1 MAQQNLTPEE
11 KLLRIIETPG
21 GPPRGLHAR
30 PRASFDWKITLKL
43 LQVKYGAIIT
53 RFLTFKAANT
63 ALVGIAAVATLF
75 LLVDFLV
82 GSPRAAALQRL
93 ESEAEGVSL
102 AGLGSGD
109 LNPVNIYLQ
118 DITER
123 NIFAL
128 TPPPP
133 PAPAPAAAPA
143 APVSN
148 PVVDNITT
156 SVRVAGILWSANP
169 QAILE
174 DTKKN
179 TTVLVS
185 RGGTMMGA
193 RVKDILKDHVV
204 LSYDGKDIEI
214 Y

>member
-43 LQVKYGAIIT
+43 LQVKYGALIT

-63 ALVGIAAVATLF
+63 ALVALAAAATLF
-75 LLVDFLV
+75 LLIDFLV
-82 GSPRAAALQRL
+82 GAPRASSLQRV
-93 ESEAEGVSL
+93 EAGASSVSL
-102 AGLGSGD
+102 TDLGSND
-109 LNPVNIYLQ
+109 IKPVSVYLQ

-133 PAPAPAAAPA
+133 PPVSATTAAAAPA
-143 APVSN
+143 SN
-148 PVVDNITT
+148 PAVDSITT
-156 SVRVAGILWSANP
+156 SLRVAGILWSSNP
-169 QAILE
+169 QAIME

-179 TTVLVS
+179 TTTLVS
-185 RGGTMMGA
+185 RGSTVMGA
-193 RVKDILKDHVV
+193 RVKEVLKDHVV
-204 LSYDGKDIEI
+204 LSYDGKDIEVF
-214 Y
+214 